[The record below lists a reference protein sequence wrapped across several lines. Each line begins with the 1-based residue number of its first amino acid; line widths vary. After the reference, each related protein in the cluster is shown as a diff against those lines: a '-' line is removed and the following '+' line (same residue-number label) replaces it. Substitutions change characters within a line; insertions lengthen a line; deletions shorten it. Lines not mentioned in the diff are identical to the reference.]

1 MKQTKYA
8 PFYIY
13 KVNSQ
18 ILHRC
23 DNYANDPRACTRK
36 HLGGLDLPGLLRIAR
51 MDHHLDIQARPRG
64 LDPSRNAL
72 ATKFALD
79 GLVSGRAKGK

>member
-1 MKQTKYA
+1 MY
-8 PFYIY
+8 
-13 KVNSQ
+13 
-18 ILHRC
+18 
-23 DNYANDPRACTRK
+23 TRK

-51 MDHHLDIQARPRG
+51 MDHHLDIQAGVGEEARPRG

-79 GLVSGRAKGK
+79 GIVSGRAKGK

>member
-1 MKQTKYA
+1 
-8 PFYIY
+8 
-13 KVNSQ
+13 
-18 ILHRC
+18 
-23 DNYANDPRACTRK
+23 
-36 HLGGLDLPGLLRIAR
+36 
-51 MDHHLDIQARPRG
+51 MDHHLDIQAGVGEARPRG